1 MKTLLLT
8 ILAFLA
14 FGCSSR
20 TVTTPDG
27 ALLFKSSRLGVKEN
41 VKGLEYTT
49 PAGARLV
56 LTGYTSDQVEAL
68 VAVTEAAVRTAINSA
83 APGAGA
89 GGYGLPS
96 SLSTNAVPAGYK
108 LVLKDDPSVPQLEI
122 PALSLAP

>member
-8 ILAFLA
+8 VLAFLL

-49 PAGARLV
+49 PSGAKLV
-56 LTGYTSDQVEAL
+56 LKGYSSDQVEAL
-68 VAVTEAAVRTAINSA
+68 VAVTETAVRTAINSA

-89 GGYGLPS
+89 F
-96 SLSTNAVPAGYK
+96 STNSVPAGYK
-108 LVLKDDPSVPQLEI
+108 LVPKDDPSVPHFEI
-122 PALSLAP
+122 PDLDLTP